1 MSQKTKNL
9 PNYYNVNI
17 PENKEPK
24 RYSTNERRAEILML
38 IMDKGDPNI
47 IPRVRL
53 AERYGVNPSTITRDF
68 DKIAESIKYNVDTKN
83 LEMELELS
91 FKKAKIQALK
101 TEDWNMYLRVLDSWK
116 TWLFES
122 GKLVK
127 VVDKVDV
134 GGELNINFKMWD
146 DDG

>member
-101 TEDWNMYLRVLDSWK
+101 TEDWNMYLRVVESWK
-116 TWLFES
+116 SWLFES

-127 VVDKVDV
+127 AVDKVDV